1 MQPSVGE
8 RSAQRPAGLRERK
21 KERTRAQIQHE
32 ALQLFASRGYEQTT
46 VEQIAEAAEVS
57 VSTLFRYFTG
67 KADIVRY
74 DALDPL
80 LFEEYTRQPAGL
92 SPIVAL
98 RGATQAML
106 SGLPRGTMR
115 EQLERGRIVMAV
127 PELRAAVLDDMATT
141 LGGQFRAAEIT
152 RTGMEPD
159 PFAVDVLVGALGG
172 AITAAMRSAHGDDM
186 ELILDRTLA
195 LLERGLPV

>member
-1 MQPSVGE
+1 MQPSIGE
-8 RSAQRPAGLRERK
+8 RPAGLRERK
-21 KERTRAQIQHE
+21 KERTRVQIQHE
-32 ALQLFASRGYEQTT
+32 ALRLFAAQGYDQTT

-80 LFEEYTRQPAGL
+80 LFEAYARQPGGL
-92 SPIVAL
+92 SAIVAL
-98 RGATQAML
+98 RGATRTML
-106 SGLPRGTMR
+106 AQLPPGTMR
-115 EQLERGRIVMAV
+115 EQLGRGRIVMAI

-141 LGGQFRAAEIT
+141 LPAQFRQAEIT
-152 RTGMEPD
+152 RTGHEPD

-186 ELILDRTLA
+186 EPILERTLE
-195 LLERGLPV
+195 LLEQGLPV

>member
-1 MQPSVGE
+1 MQASTGE
-8 RSAQRPAGLRERK
+8 RPSGLRERK
-21 KERTRAQIQHE
+21 KERTRAQIQHA
-32 ALQLFASRGYEQTT
+32 ALRLFASQGYDQTT

-74 DALDPL
+74 DALDPI
-80 LFEEYTRQPAGL
+80 LFEAYARQPAGL

-106 SGLPRGTMR
+106 AHLPPGTMR
-115 EQLERGRIVMAV
+115 EQLDRGRIVMAI
-127 PELRAAVLDDMATT
+127 PELRAAVLDDMANN
-141 LGGQFRAAEIT
+141 LNGQFREAEIT
-152 RTGMEPD
+152 RTGREPD

-186 ELILDRTLA
+186 EQILDRTLA
-195 LLERGLPV
+195 LLEQGLPV